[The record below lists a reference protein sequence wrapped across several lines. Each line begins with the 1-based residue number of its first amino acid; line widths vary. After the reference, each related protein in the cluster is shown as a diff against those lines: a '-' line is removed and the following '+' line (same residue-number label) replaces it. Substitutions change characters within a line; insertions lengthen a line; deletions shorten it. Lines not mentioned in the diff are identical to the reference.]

1 MKIKFWLLYYSVV
14 LIFSIL
20 SAILMKYNQTG
31 KAFVPE
37 AILVVATIFT
47 ISVLGGHLAIYF
59 KNKADRLSHSELH
72 KKIIPGFIIFLVCIF
87 LISNIIVTLGVFVW
101 YIINDIELN
110 TFLPNLF
117 KYELSYANKNLFIW
131 LMIISILFFY
141 VLWRI
146 SSKKE
151 QNLREENLKFKY
163 QTLKSQINP
172 HFLFNNLNTL
182 SELVYEDAKKADG
195 YIQKLSEIYRY
206 LIENEETKLIELE
219 KEINFVKKYFSL
231 QKERYNDKILLN
243 ISIPDLEDYKIIP
256 ISLQSLIENAI
267 KHNSYSQDMPLI
279 INITRDNDDIV
290 ISNNIQRKNIIK
302 NSTKTGLQNLKER
315 VRLILDKELIFKEE
329 NNSFVVKMPVIKT

>member
-87 LISNIIVTLGVFVW
+87 LISNIVVTLGVFVW

-182 SELVYEDAKKADG
+182 SELVYEDAKKADD

>member
-1 MKIKFWLLYYSVV
+1 
-14 LIFSIL
+14 
-20 SAILMKYNQTG
+20 MKYNQTG

>member
-1 MKIKFWLLYYSVV
+1 MKIKFWLLYYPVV

-87 LISNIIVTLGVFVW
+87 LISNIVVTLGVFVW

>member
-1 MKIKFWLLYYSVV
+1 
-14 LIFSIL
+14 
-20 SAILMKYNQTG
+20 MKYNQTG

-87 LISNIIVTLGVFVW
+87 LISNIVVTLGVFVW

>member
-1 MKIKFWLLYYSVV
+1 
-14 LIFSIL
+14 
-20 SAILMKYNQTG
+20 MKYNQTG
-31 KAFVPE
+31 SAFVPE
-37 AILVVATIFT
+37 TILAAATIFT
-47 ISVLGGHLAIYF
+47 ISILGGLLAIYF

-72 KKIIPGFIIFLVCIF
+72 KKIIPGFIIFLVYIF
-87 LISNIIVTLGVFVW
+87 LISNIVVTLGVFVW
-101 YIINDIELN
+101 YIINDMELN

-182 SELVYEDAKKADG
+182 SELVYEDAKKADD

-219 KEINFVKKYFSL
+219 KEIDFVKKYFSL

-243 ISIPDLEDYKIIP
+243 ISIPNLEDYKIIP

-267 KHNSYSQDMPLI
+267 KHNSYSHDMPLI
-279 INITRDNDDIV
+279 ISITRDNDDIV

>member
-1 MKIKFWLLYYSVV
+1 
-14 LIFSIL
+14 
-20 SAILMKYNQTG
+20 
-31 KAFVPE
+31 
-37 AILVVATIFT
+37 
-47 ISVLGGHLAIYF
+47 
-59 KNKADRLSHSELH
+59 
-72 KKIIPGFIIFLVCIF
+72 
-87 LISNIIVTLGVFVW
+87 
-101 YIINDIELN
+101 
-110 TFLPNLF
+110 
-117 KYELSYANKNLFIW
+117 
-131 LMIISILFFY
+131 
-141 VLWRI
+141 
-146 SSKKE
+146 
-151 QNLREENLKFKY
+151 
-163 QTLKSQINP
+163 
-172 HFLFNNLNTL
+172 
-182 SELVYEDAKKADG
+182 
-195 YIQKLSEIYRY
+195 
-206 LIENEETKLIELE
+206 LE

>member
-1 MKIKFWLLYYSVV
+1 
-14 LIFSIL
+14 
-20 SAILMKYNQTG
+20 MKYNQTG

-182 SELVYEDAKKADG
+182 SELVYEDAKKADD

>member
-1 MKIKFWLLYYSVV
+1 M
-14 LIFSIL
+14 
-20 SAILMKYNQTG
+20 
-31 KAFVPE
+31 
-37 AILVVATIFT
+37 
-47 ISVLGGHLAIYF
+47 
-59 KNKADRLSHSELH
+59 
-72 KKIIPGFIIFLVCIF
+72 
-87 LISNIIVTLGVFVW
+87 
-101 YIINDIELN
+101 ELN

-141 VLWRI
+141 DLWRI

-182 SELVYEDAKKADG
+182 SELVYEDAKKADD

-219 KEINFVKKYFSL
+219 KEIDFVKKYFSL

-243 ISIPDLEDYKIIP
+243 ISIPNLEDYKIIP

-267 KHNSYSQDMPLI
+267 KHNSYSHDMPLI
-279 INITRDNDDIV
+279 ISITRDNDDIV

-329 NNSFVVKMPVIKT
+329 NNSFVLKMPVIKT